1 MAFPQVYSV
10 SGMLI
15 EVESLVLVFSRRV
28 VGSLNGVLNIIQQLV
43 KVIALTTT
51 IGVGVVAFL
60 SKRLISGITEAIY
73 TTMIRDAGVFTDVN
87 LEKKNTLINC
97 RVYQSCLHV
106 FSTIELIGNT
116 VNNSKNIS
124 NRT

>member
-1 MAFPQVYSV
+1 
-10 SGMLI
+10 MLI

-51 IGVGVVAFL
+51 IGMGVVAFL
-60 SKRLISGITEAIY
+60 SKRLISGITKAIY

-87 LEKKNTLINC
+87 LDKKNTLFNY